1 MKKVIAIL
9 FALLFCLLAAFV
21 TAGAEDEPSD
31 VPQFTTSNAIASFIR
46 TEMVNRKTEIRFKA
60 DDQVVAGLTLAD
72 VCAHTGVGTEGDY
85 LRLAL
90 NYALPQIVKGA
101 DDVYVM
107 RPVYYTTAAQ
117 EAAVGEYV
125 TSVLASC
132 SAEDDTAK
140 AQYLYDYLCESVTFD
155 LENLYNEEDL
165 LKYTA
170 YGAAVNGRAVCQGFA
185 TLYYRLAL
193 AAGLDCRIVTGTR
206 GDVAHAWNIVKIDD
220 VWYHVDASSGAQL
233 LDSSVYFMKRI
244 FDDYTIHYG
253 NETAAEIQG
262 YLFVIGNEDETLATG
277 RISDTIS
284 WSFNQTTGELV
295 VTGTGEMPKV
305 QIKADAPFWRYRY
318 NIKSAV
324 ISEGIT
330 NMPNYLFNDCTNLST
345 ISIPSTVVSFTGLA
359 FEHSPI
365 ESIYL
370 GPENPVY
377 MLRGG
382 CVIRMADKVL
392 ICGTNN
398 SVIPNDG
405 SVETINDYAFKCRT
419 GLKNIT
425 LPDGLKI
432 IGSYAFYDCKEL
444 DDVHIPS
451 AVTKIDAYAFLNC
464 TGLKTLSFSEKE
476 DGEKLTISVRAFYG
490 CTGLTELNLP
500 KGLYQVYDEA
510 FAYCTGLK
518 HLSLPTVT
526 YLESNTF
533 NHCGNLESITVDAA
547 NSKFRSVNNC
557 LIRTSSKE
565 LIAGCFNSV
574 IPDDGSVTQIRSYAF
589 SGCEGLT
596 SIVIPGCIKTVA
608 GFNDCTGLT
617 NVSFSEGITRITGF
631 AGCTSL
637 TEVEIPESVTYLGAF
652 NDCNNLESIQLSEGL
667 ETLIGFNRCT
677 KLTSIC
683 IPTTVKKI
691 GDKATTTR
699 AFDNCTALASVEFP
713 DSVEL
718 ISGFS
723 NCSGLMSVIIPE
735 SVTWLFAFNKC
746 TSLES
751 LTIFSKDFTFSK
763 DAYIN
768 FTCTV
773 YGFAGSAAETFASYQ
788 TKHFIPL
795 CPLTNAPHNT
805 QEVGATEPDCLNPGY
820 SAGTFCTDCEE
831 WVTGHEQTAD
841 ALGHAPGEP
850 APENVVAATCTAE
863 GSYDN
868 VTRCTRCGEAL
879 TSTPEKIAMIPHAD
893 EDHNGYCDDC
903 GAFICEHP
911 ETSLQNAKA
920 ASCTES
926 GYSGD
931 TVCGWCGVTIEYG
944 VTLQA
949 LGHSP
954 AISTPARAATC
965 LDPGMTAEY
974 TCSVCGDVIT
984 AAQPTSLADHVD
996 GNGDGLCDLCLAPT
1010 DCTQYGRCG
1019 DALFWYVE
1027 NGVLVISG
1035 TGSSGDLGT
1044 VPWESCAASIDS
1056 VYLRDSVTVMDG
1068 AGFAACPKLDRVF
1081 AAAGTTVSHCETT
1094 ALYYTE
1100 VNGTVTLTS
1109 PGDAPA
1115 LDLPALLN
1123 AASVLCIDKNVS
1135 SLCFAQVSLCATDGG
1150 QEIVY
1155 DILKNGKIIDEN
1167 HFRIPSGTTLHAFA
1181 IKPLSY
1187 TSFNRAFAS
1196 LAETPDRT
1204 LILSLSCEDLLPEN
1218 LKSDGQ
1224 NYTEQLVLHFLD
1236 EPEQPEK
1243 PTTPETPNNP
1253 SSEKT
1258 LMERIVARFQA
1269 TLAAI
1274 LSVFKKLFK
1283 IFKK

>member
-72 VCAHTGVGTEGDY
+72 VCTHTGVGTEGDY

-206 GDVAHAWNIVKIDD
+206 GDVAHAWNIIKIDD

-233 LDSSVYFMKRI
+233 LDSSAYFMKRL
-244 FDDYTIHYG
+244 FDGYTVSYG
-253 NETAAEIQG
+253 TKTAAEIQG
-262 YLFVIGNEDETLATG
+262 YSFVLGNEDDEIVTAYYNEFTYTL
-277 RISDTIS
+277 
-284 WSFNQTTGELV
+284 NKTTGELAINGMGDIPRALHLV
-295 VTGTGEMPKV
+295 LPSEDDV
-305 QIKADAPFWRYRY
+305 DL
-318 NIKSAV
+318 IKSVVVA
-324 ISEGIT
+324 EGIT
-330 NMPNYLFNDCTNLST
+330 GISHIFRNCHNLLQISLPST
-345 ISIPSTVVSFTGLA
+345 VISIPDDA
-359 FEHSPI
+359 FEWCPMKADSVYLNEDNPYFSLLDGCLI
-365 ESIYL
+365 EISSKKLLL
-370 GPENPVY
+370 GSNQ
-377 MLRGG
+377 
-382 CVIRMADKVL
+382 A
-392 ICGTNN
+392 
-398 SVIPNDG
+398 VIPDDG
-405 SVETINDYAFKCRT
+405 SVETICDSAFRNCSELTEVCIPASVKV
-419 GLKNIT
+419 IE
-425 LPDGLKI
+425 
-432 IGSYAFYDCKEL
+432 SAAF
-444 DDVHIPS
+444 V
-451 AVTKIDAYAFLNC
+451 FC
-464 TGLKTLSFSEKE
+464 TGLQNLSFAERNGAE
-476 DGEKLTISVRAFYG
+476 LTIDSSAFSN
-490 CTGLTELNLP
+490 CTALTELNLP
-500 KGLYQVYDEA
+500 EGLTRISYWA
-510 FAYCTGLK
+510 FSYCSELR
-518 HLSLPTVT
+518 HLSLPSTVSSIAGT
-526 YLESNTF
+526 SAF
-533 NHCGNLESITVDAA
+533 NYCGKLESITVDSQNTWYHSAG
-547 NSKFRSVNNC
+547 NC
-557 LIRTSSKE
+557 LIATADKV
-565 LIAGCFNSV
+565 LITGCCNSV
-574 IPDDGSVTQIRSYAF
+574 IPDDGSVTSIGHGIGLYESGEAF
-589 SGCEGLT
+589 NGCTGLEEIIIPEGIT
-596 SIVIPGCIKTVA
+596 IVS
-608 GFNDCTGLT
+608 GFNGCTGLT
-617 NVSFSEGITRITGF
+617 
-631 AGCTSL
+631 
-637 TEVEIPESVTYLGAF
+637 EI
-652 NDCNNLESIQLSEGL
+652 
-667 ETLIGFNRCT
+667 
-677 KLTSIC
+677 
-683 IPTTVKKI
+683 
-691 GDKATTTR
+691 
-699 AFDNCTALASVEFP
+699 EFP
-713 DSVEL
+713 DSVTN
-718 ISGFS
+718 IDGFS
-723 NCSGLMSVIIPE
+723 ACSSLSSVKLPNQLNSLKGFRNCTALEHVDLPNTITVLGAEENTAFSGCTALTDLELPESTRLIFGFNNCSALT
-735 SVTWLFAFNKC
+735 SVTIPLNCYRVYQAFKDCSNLKEMIVL
-746 TSLES
+746 SKNVELMLERYA
-751 LTIFSKDFTFSK
+751 LQPDCI
-763 DAYIN
+763 
-768 FTCTV
+768 V
-773 YGFAGSAAETFASYQ
+773 YGFKGSTAESHARDCNLT
-788 TKHFIPL
+788 FIPL
-795 CPLTNAPHNT
+795 CPQTNAPHNA
-805 QEVGATEPDCLNPGY
+805 QAVDATEPDCLNPGY
-820 SAGTFCTDCEE
+820 TAGTVCVDCGE
-831 WVTGHEQTAD
+831 WVSGHEQTAEP
-841 ALGHAPGEP
+841 LGHNPGEP
-850 APENVVAATCTAE
+850 VPENVVAATCTAE

-868 VTRCTRCGEAL
+868 VTRCTRCGEVLA
-879 TSTPEKIAMIPHAD
+879 STPEKLAMAPHAD

-903 GAFICEHP
+903 GAYICEHL
-911 ETSLQNAKA
+911 ETTLQNDRAPA
-920 ASCTES
+920 CLEA
-926 GYSGD
+926 GYTGD
-931 TVCGWCGVTIEYG
+931 TVCTWCGATVTYG
-944 VTLQA
+944 VTVPA
-949 LGHSP
+949 TGHSP
-954 AISTPARAATC
+954 SISRPAKDATC
-965 LDPGMTAEY
+965 LDMGATAEY
-974 TCSVCGDVIT
+974 TCTVCHDVLTPAPPTPI
-984 AAQPTSLADHVD
+984 AAHKDLD
-996 GNGDGLCDLCLAPT
+996 GDGLCDLCLAPT

-1019 DALFWYVE
+1019 DELFWYME
-1027 NGVLVISG
+1027 NDTLVISG

-1236 EPEQPEK
+1236 EPEQPEE

-1258 LMERIVARFQA
+1258 LTERIVARFQA